1 MIQAIARKLNLENIR
16 DILLLLRPCGTSRY
30 SSEIAEVFITVC
42 GEAPD

>member
-16 DILLLLRPCGTSRY
+16 DILLLLRPCGTSNY
-30 SSEIAEVFITVC
+30 SPEIAEVFITVC